1 MALRRHSPNLIS
13 RSQVRQ
19 CQPSAICSISTY
31 SNELE
36 ARCDS
41 IKISVRLVQTKTC
54 SQPTSPPVSKSQPQP
69 ERAKKFRG
77 VKLSRALII
86 EAMNLGADGE
96 DKLGAA
102 FSHRVLTDCE
112 SALCVSRT
120 FHIMEPINSS
130 TLNGRT
136 SRGNLFSPRLRR
148 LVTERDKISAT
159 TSSFISPSIH

>member
-1 MALRRHSPNLIS
+1 MRILFRA
-13 RSQVRQ
+13 QVRQ
-19 CQPSAICSISTY
+19 CKPHQRFSPHLDGGARHILMSWRRDATRLKLACDLMFKRKHAANQPPGFKKPAPAT
-31 SNELE
+31 
-36 ARCDS
+36 
-41 IKISVRLVQTKTC
+41 
-54 SQPTSPPVSKSQPQP
+54 
-69 ERAKKFRG
+69 ERAKKFCG

-120 FHIMEPINSS
+120 FHIMEPINST

-136 SRGNLFSPRLRR
+136 SSGNLFSPWLRR
-148 LVTERDKISAT
+148 RVTERDKISAS
-159 TSSFISPSIH
+159 TSSFISPSIY